1 MKKISVSPKRFANMA
16 KRITK
21 MHPASAAAKRLS
33 GLMELELMKLLVTG
47 GKRAAE
53 KAVKGV
59 KVGTH
64 KLQVAERSGS
74 LTKWR
79 NRVGAGVQALEIAL
93 LATAAMKG
101 ASVKIGK
108 ASRPAPAKRTARKKR
123 ARK

>member
-1 MKKISVSPKRFANMA
+1 MKKISVSPKRFTNMA

-21 MHPASAAAKRLS
+21 LRPASAAAKRLS
-33 GLMELELMKLLVTG
+33 GLMEMELMKLLVTG

-59 KVGTH
+59 KVGAH
-64 KLQVAERSGS
+64 KLEVAERNGS

-79 NRVGAGVQALEIAL
+79 NRIGTGMQALEIAL

-101 ASVKIGK
+101 ASVRVGK
-108 ASRPAPAKRTARKKR
+108 ASRLAPAKRTARKQGR
-123 ARK
+123 RK